1 MRRRIKKLA
10 EKVLDISRP
19 PSPDQG
25 SSTPKLDGKPDG
37 LAEAAKTGLA
47 EGLRVV
53 KQALKNIQQESL
65 IGAVTELIEFAES
78 TDFAI
83 DNAALARFNDELMKL
98 SDALRLVKSDRT
110 STEIEK
116 QADNLAREI
125 DNATKSAN

>member
-1 MRRRIKKLA
+1 MRRCIKKLA

-19 PSPDQG
+19 TSPDQG
-25 SSTPKLDGKPDG
+25 NSTPKSDGKPDG

-53 KQALKNIQQESL
+53 KQALKNIEQESL
-65 IGAVTELIEFAES
+65 IGAVTELIEFAQS